1 MKVAAN
7 NACNGAENMPLDNK
21 NNAAQQ
27 NIKGVVMNTLYGLPS
42 TFDSQ
47 GFEPLQLRL
56 SHS

>member
-21 NNAAQQ
+21 NSAAQQ

-42 TFDSQ
+42 TFDFE
-47 GFEPLQLRL
+47 GF
-56 SHS
+56 